1 MLEALRK
8 SATGWVAKLLIGL
21 LVLSFAVWGVADIFT
36 GYRGDDVAI
45 VGETPVTIQE
55 YRVSLQQEIQQV
67 SRQVGSYLT
76 MDQARSLGLDRRV
89 LGRMMAEAALN
100 DEARNLG
107 LGVTDAVIAESI
119 RQDPS
124 FQAPGGQ
131 FDQGYFQQVIRA
143 SGYSEAGYVAQQRN
157 NLTRQMIAEAVGG
170 GIEAPEVLE
179 KAIDRYR
186 NETRSAEYIVIG
198 SEMIDPIAEPTE
210 EELRTYF
217 DENTA
222 EFRAPE
228 YRKVAVLAASPA
240 ELAPTIEVSE
250 DELRASYDADPN
262 RFGAPERRTIERIVF
277 DDLAAAE
284 QARAEIEGGK
294 SFEDVANDIGLTE
307 DDRKLGT
314 LTKDGILDPAIG
326 VAAFDLAV
334 GDVSQPVQGTFGPVL
349 VRVTEIVPGINRTFE
364 EVRDEIRIDL
374 ATKKAADS
382 ILDTYDAVE
391 DDRAAGMTLAE
402 IAQKQ
407 GLSYREIEALD
418 NQGNAPDETSV
429 SGLPEAPGFLSEV
442 FATDVG
448 VEADP
453 LQTRGDGW
461 AWLDVLDITG
471 SRERTFE
478 EARDKVADAWRAEQ
492 TRDAI
497 EAKAKDVAEKL
508 RGGTTFFEMAEELG
522 TTSGLAGPIKRGST
536 DGPFGAPAV
545 QLLFTTAEGNV
556 TWTSAATAPRRVV
569 FRVTDIEVP
578 QFQPGQADEY
588 AAEVVNGISNDI
600 LGQYLQEL
608 EGRIGSTVNQQALFL
623 ALGETPQ

>member
-55 YRVSLQQEIQQV
+55 YQASLQQEIQQV

-76 MDQARSLGLDRRV
+76 MDQARSLGIDRRV

-107 LGVTDAVIAESI
+107 LGITDAVIADSI

-131 FDQGYFQQVIRA
+131 FDQSYFQQVIRA

-170 GIEAPEVLE
+170 GMEAPEVLE

-186 NETRSAEYIVIG
+186 NETRSAEYIVVT
-198 SEMIDPIAEPTE
+198 SAMIDPIAEPTE
-210 EELRTYF
+210 EELRTYY
-217 DENTA
+217 DENKA

-228 YRKVAVLAASPA
+228 FRKVAVLAASPA

-250 DELRASYDADPN
+250 DELKASYDADPD

-294 SFEDVANDIGLTE
+294 SFEDAANDIGLTE

-326 VAAFDLAV
+326 TAAFDLAV

-349 VRVTEIVPGINRTFE
+349 VRVTEIVPGVNRTFE

-374 ATKKAADS
+374 ATKKASDS

-418 NQGNAPDETSV
+418 NQGNAPDESSV

-461 AWLDVLDITG
+461 AWLDVLDITA

-478 EARDKVADAWRAEQ
+478 EAREKVAEVWRAEQ

-497 EAKAKDVAEKL
+497 AAKAKDVADKL
-508 RGGTTFFEMAEELG
+508 RGGRSFFEMAEELG

-536 DGPFGAPAV
+536 DGPFGASAV
-545 QLLFTTAEGNV
+545 QLLFTTAEDSV
-556 TWTSAATAPRRVV
+556 TSTSAATAPRRVV

-588 AAEVVNGISNDI
+588 AAEIVNGMSNDI

-608 EGRIGSTVNQQALFL
+608 EGRIGSTINQQALRL
-623 ALGETPQ
+623 ALGESPQ